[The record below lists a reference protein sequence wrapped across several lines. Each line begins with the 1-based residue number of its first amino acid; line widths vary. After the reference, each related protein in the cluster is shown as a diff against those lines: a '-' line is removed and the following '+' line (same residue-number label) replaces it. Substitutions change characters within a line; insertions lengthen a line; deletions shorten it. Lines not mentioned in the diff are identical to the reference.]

1 MAEIIITEFIDQSA
15 VDDLSAD
22 FDVVY
27 DPQLVDQPERLLS
40 LVGEAPALIVRNRTQ
55 VRGALLEAA
64 TALKVVGRL
73 GVGLDNI
80 DMSACAARGITVCP
94 ATGANNVSVAE
105 YVVTTMT
112 TLLRSPAY
120 SVTEA
125 VLAGSWPR
133 TEAIG
138 REASGKVLG
147 LVGFGAIGRDV
158 ARRAAPLGVT
168 VTAHDPL
175 LQADDPAWAMAE
187 SKSLDTLIAESD
199 VISLHVPLTD
209 ETHHLLDAAA
219 IARMKPGAIVI
230 NAARGGVVDEVALAE
245 ALKEGRLGGGA
256 LDVFETEPV
265 TAESG
270 THLAKVPNLILTPH
284 IAGLTDEANL
294 RTSDMTAANVRRVLE
309 ETR

>member
-1 MAEIIITEFIDQSA
+1 
-15 VDDLSAD
+15 
-22 FDVVY
+22 
-27 DPQLVDQPERLLS
+27 
-40 LVGEAPALIVRNRTQ
+40 
-55 VRGALLEAA
+55 
-64 TALKVVGRL
+64 
-73 GVGLDNI
+73 
-80 DMSACAARGITVCP
+80 
-94 ATGANNVSVAE
+94 
-105 YVVTTMT
+105 MT
-112 TLLRSPAY
+112 TLLRRPAY
-120 SVTEA
+120 GVTEA
-125 VLAGSWPR
+125 VLAGAWPR

-270 THLAKVPNLILTPH
+270 THLANVPNLILTPH

>member
-187 SKSLDTLIAESD
+187 SKSLDTLISESD

-270 THLAKVPNLILTPH
+270 THLANVPNLILTPH

>member
-1 MAEIIITEFIDQSA
+1 
-15 VDDLSAD
+15 
-22 FDVVY
+22 
-27 DPQLVDQPERLLS
+27 
-40 LVGEAPALIVRNRTQ
+40 
-55 VRGALLEAA
+55 
-64 TALKVVGRL
+64 
-73 GVGLDNI
+73 
-80 DMSACAARGITVCP
+80 
-94 ATGANNVSVAE
+94 
-105 YVVTTMT
+105 
-112 TLLRSPAY
+112 
-120 SVTEA
+120 
-125 VLAGSWPR
+125 
-133 TEAIG
+133 
-138 REASGKVLG
+138 
-147 LVGFGAIGRDV
+147 
-158 ARRAAPLGVT
+158 
-168 VTAHDPL
+168 
-175 LQADDPAWAMAE
+175 MAE

-270 THLAKVPNLILTPH
+270 THLANVPNLILTPH